1 MDKFYEIAKL
11 YFEEFEGTHLYPK
24 LRSWVGL
31 LWLAALGYAGYLLF
45 YQSMANRITPS
56 NFETVVALGSIL
68 LAYGAVQDH
77 KSKALTQRNS
87 GSPNLKAARIKTL
100 ERLTGASS
108 GEFLQVAN
116 DLTALMQLRQQHGPQ
131 RLRLRDYVPIPWPR
145 GQFLM
150 HALTIVGVL
159 LTVIGTFFPELVTF
173 VRSHITIQTL
183 IIWGVWVALFAFLSL
198 FAYPQTVYIWHNVK
212 SDWRNWRARLQ
223 KDGLGNP
230 VHLEYLLQHL
240 IKFHNPL
247 PTRLRT
253 LKAVKPYSLT
263 NRPPRRTLR

>member
-11 YFEEFEGTHLYPK
+11 YFEEFEGAHLYPK
-24 LRSWVGL
+24 LRSWVWL
-31 LWLAALGYAGYLLF
+31 LWLAALGYAGYLFF

-56 NFETVVALGSIL
+56 NWETVLALGSLL

-77 KSKALTQRNS
+77 KSKALTQRNN
-87 GSPNLKAARIKTL
+87 GSPNLQAARIKTL

-131 RLRLRDYVPIPWPR
+131 PLRLRDYVPIPWPR

-247 PTRLRT
+247 PTRQRT
-253 LKAVKPYSLT
+253 LKAAKPYPLKS
-263 NRPPRRTLR
+263 RPPRRTLR